1 MPNDTILVIGEGS
14 SDDYEEVVVGD
25 FNRVIVRDIDPTS
38 GDRLGDREADLIV
51 LTTSVS
57 SEVMQRILEPMTAIG
72 GEIIHLY

>member
-1 MPNDTILVIGEGS
+1 MSNKTVLVIGEGS
-14 SDDYEEVVVGD
+14 SDDYEEIVVGD

-38 GDRLGDREADLIV
+38 GDRLGEREADLIV

-57 SEVMQRILEPMTAIG
+57 SEVMQRVLEPMTTVG